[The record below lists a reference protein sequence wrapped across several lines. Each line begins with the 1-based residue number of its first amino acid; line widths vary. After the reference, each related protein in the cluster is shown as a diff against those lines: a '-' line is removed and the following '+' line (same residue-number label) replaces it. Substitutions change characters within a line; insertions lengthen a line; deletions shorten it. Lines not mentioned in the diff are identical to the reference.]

1 MIASYK
7 LFMTP
12 MCPNC
17 SEIHEYLETTT
28 LKGGEV
34 DASTEEGLEQ
44 AQQYGVMGV
53 PTMVFLDKKGT
64 EINRA
69 TTIAEIK
76 RIISNRSL
84 LEL

>member
-1 MIASYK
+1 MIAGYK

-17 SEIHEYLETTT
+17 SEIHEYLETIDV
-28 LKGGEV
+28 KGSEV

-44 AQQYGVMGV
+44 AQGYGVMSV
-53 PTMVFLDKKGT
+53 PTMVFLDKQGK

-69 TTIAEIK
+69 TTLAEVK
-76 RIISNRSL
+76 RILSNRSL
-84 LEL
+84 LDL